1 MIDIKKIYDLIFEH
15 YYPLITGTKKPNVQ
29 SVSEENSIPYEEII
43 KHNDYGATLK
53 PGTIMVDID
62 DMDKAKKVKTIIET
76 LKTNCIIIQTTS
88 GMHFHF
94 INTNIKS
101 NKQHYFTPL
110 GIKTETKYPHQNVV
124 TPIKLNNKI
133 RKIIYSTDTL
143 DKLPVWLIPLSKKFN
158 TDFSKLEEGDGRN
171 DTLFSYILT
180 LQQQAMTKDEIRSV
194 IKVINQFILKDPVS
208 DKELEVILRDKAFL
222 KESFYIKGKLQYEKL
237 ANYLIREH
245 NVIKINDNLH
255 IYKNGYYTSNKNFI
269 EEIMFEYIVN
279 STRAPRS
286 EVTRYLEIKAKEV
299 KPSNEKFILVKN
311 GIINLETKELLE
323 FTPNIVIQNKI
334 SVNYNPGAYSEV
346 MDKTLNKIC
355 CNDKQ
360 LRLLIEEMIGYCLFR
375 RNELGKCFILTGDG
389 SNGKSTLLDIMNE
402 FLGEENIASVDLK
415 ELKDRFKTFQLEGKL
430 ANIGDDISNQRITDD
445 SVFKKLVTGQK
456 VNVERKG
463 KDPFDFNN
471 YSKLIFSANDVPEID
486 DTSGGLKRRIEII
499 PFNAK
504 FTKKDPDYDPFII
517 DKLLSEQSL
526 EYLLKIAL
534 QGLDRVLFN
543 RSFTVVESVE
553 KAKKEFEINNNPV
566 LAFLN
571 DEDNKIENESYGDV
585 HLAYQVFIKEK
596 YGVGFKNIL
605 DKDKLAKEILR
616 TGSYTSKTA
625 PKIIDYNDKGKI
637 KRGRPK
643 IFIKV

>member
-1 MIDIKKIYDLIFEH
+1 
-15 YYPLITGTKKPNVQ
+15 
-29 SVSEENSIPYEEII
+29 
-43 KHNDYGATLK
+43 
-53 PGTIMVDID
+53 MVDID
-62 DMDKAKKVKTIIET
+62 DMDQAKRVKNIIEK
-76 LKTNCIIIQTTS
+76 LKVNCVIIQTDS

-94 INTNIKS
+94 TNTNIKS

-110 GIKTETKYPHQNVV
+110 GIKTETKYPHQTVV
-124 TPIKLNNKI
+124 TPIKLNGKI

-180 LQQQAMTKDEIRSV
+180 LQQQAMTKEEIRSV
-194 IKVINQFILKDPVS
+194 IKVINQFILKEPVS

-237 ANYLIREH
+237 ALYMIREH
-245 NVIKINDNLH
+245 HIIKINDKLH
-255 IYKNGYYTSNKNFI
+255 VYKDGYYTCAKNYI
-269 EEIMFEYIVN
+269 EEVMLEYIVN

-286 EVTRYLEIKAKEV
+286 EVIRYLEIRAKEV
-299 KPSNEKFILVKN
+299 KPSSEKFILVKN
-311 GIINLETKELLE
+311 GVLNFETKQLLE
-323 FTPNIVIQNKI
+323 FTPNIIIQNKI
-334 SVNYNPGAYSEV
+334 PVNYNPGAYSEI

-355 CNDKQ
+355 CYDTK
-360 LRLLIEEMIGYCLFR
+360 LRMLIEEMIGYTLFR
-375 RNELGKCFILTGDG
+375 RNELGKCFILTGGG

-402 FLGEENIASVDLK
+402 FLGEENISAVDLK
-415 ELKDRFKTFQLEGKL
+415 ELRDRFKTFQLEGKL

-445 SVFKKLVTGQK
+445 SIFKKLVTGQK

-463 KDPFDFNN
+463 VDAFDFNN
-471 YSKLIFSANDVPEID
+471 YSKLIFSCNEIPEVD
-486 DTSGGLKRRIEII
+486 DTSGGLKRRLEII
-499 PFNAK
+499 PFNAE
-504 FTKKDPDYDPFII
+504 FTNKDPDFDPFIK

-534 QGLDRVLFN
+534 EGLDRVLFN
-543 RSFTVVESVE
+543 RSFTEVESVE
-553 KAKKEFEINNNPV
+553 EAKKEFEINNNPV

-585 HLAYQVFIKEK
+585 HLAYQVFITEK

-616 TGSYTSKTA
+616 TGLYISKTA
-625 PKIIDYNDKGKI
+625 PKIIDYNDRGKI